1 MLAVALLQLN
11 AQRIDETRD
20 VGIQR
25 VAAAHVVLEAATE
38 AGPDGREDE
47 PVRKRQYEAIGEAE
61 RLAAALARRGG
72 DTTAKERL
80 DECGTLGDLL
90 VHAVVDAIEDA
101 RHGEENRRLHDREI
115 RDQVRDVVVDGD
127 GASHAEQAV

>member
-11 AQRIDETRD
+11 AQRINETRD

-25 VAAAHVVLEAATE
+25 GAAAHGVLEAATE

-47 PVRKRQYEAIGEAE
+47 PVRKRQQEPIGEAE

-72 DTTAKERL
+72 DATAKEPL

-90 VHAVVDAIEDA
+90 VHALVDAIEDA
-101 RHGEENRRLHDREI
+101 RPGEADRRLQE
-115 RDQVRDVVVDGD
+115 
-127 GASHAEQAV
+127 